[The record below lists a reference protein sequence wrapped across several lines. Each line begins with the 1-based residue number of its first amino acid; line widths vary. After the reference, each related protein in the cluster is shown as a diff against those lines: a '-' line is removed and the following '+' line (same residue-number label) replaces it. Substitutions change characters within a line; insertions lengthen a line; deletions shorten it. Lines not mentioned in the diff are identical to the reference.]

1 MKFITYRPSE
11 FRVFTLDQTFRTFYP
26 AGVDPHVAR
35 WVEEAA
41 RLFEA
46 GGVPRMAGRALAFL
60 LVADPP
66 EPTAKEVAQALGVSK
81 GALSPALGYLVR
93 LHLVERFRRPGERA
107 DRYTVRPGAWRRIL
121 EEQARMLGRFRE
133 LAERGLALVG
143 ENPRLREVRDLYAFL
158 EREFPLLLA
167 KLEEG

>member
-1 MKFITYRPSE
+1 MQAWTPTS
-11 FRVFTLDQTFRTFYP
+11 P
-26 AGVDPHVAR
+26 AGWKRRPASLR
-35 WVEEAA
+35 PGACPGW
-41 RLFEA
+41 RA
-46 GGVPRMAGRALAFL
+46 GPW
-60 LVADPP
+60 PSSWWPTP

-107 DRYTVRPGAWRRIL
+107 DRYTMRPGAWRRIL

>member
-1 MKFITYRPSE
+1 
-11 FRVFTLDQTFRTFYP
+11 
-26 AGVDPHVAR
+26 
-35 WVEEAA
+35 
-41 RLFEA
+41 
-46 GGVPRMAGRALAFL
+46 MAGRALAFL

-66 EPTAKEVAQALGVSK
+66 EPTAKEGAQALGVSK

>member
-1 MKFITYRPSE
+1 
-11 FRVFTLDQTFRTFYP
+11 
-26 AGVDPHVAR
+26 
-35 WVEEAA
+35 
-41 RLFEA
+41 
-46 GGVPRMAGRALAFL
+46 MAGRALAFL

-133 LAERGLALVG
+133 LAERGHRVADVADPGDARGVAHPHEAVVVSPALV
-143 ENPRLREVRDLYAFL
+143 RLPEEA
-158 EREFPLLLA
+158 EFV
-167 KLEEG
+167 

>member
-1 MKFITYRPSE
+1 MCAGFALLA
-11 FRVFTLDQTFRTFYP
+11 RVNSLWTL
-26 AGVDPHVAR
+26 
-35 WVEEAA
+35 
-41 RLFEA
+41 
-46 GGVPRMAGRALAFL
+46 
-60 LVADPP
+60 
-66 EPTAKEVAQALGVSK
+66 
-81 GALSPALGYLVR
+81 YLVY
-93 LHLVERFRRPGERA
+93 A
-107 DRYTVRPGAWRRIL
+107 DRRIL

>member
-1 MKFITYRPSE
+1 M
-11 FRVFTLDQTFRTFYP
+11 
-26 AGVDPHVAR
+26 
-35 WVEEAA
+35 
-41 RLFEA
+41 
-46 GGVPRMAGRALAFL
+46 
-60 LVADPP
+60 
-66 EPTAKEVAQALGVSK
+66 AQALGVSK

-143 ENPRLREVRDLYAFL
+143 ESPRLREVRDLYAFL

>member
-1 MKFITYRPSE
+1 M
-11 FRVFTLDQTFRTFYP
+11 
-26 AGVDPHVAR
+26 DPHLAR

-66 EPTAKEVAQALGVSK
+66 EPTAKEVGK

-93 LHLVERFRRPGERA
+93 LHLLERFRRPGERA
-107 DRYTVRPGAWRRIL
+107 DRYTMRPGAWRRIL

>member
-1 MKFITYRPSE
+1 M
-11 FRVFTLDQTFRTFYP
+11 
-26 AGVDPHVAR
+26 
-35 WVEEAA
+35 
-41 RLFEA
+41 
-46 GGVPRMAGRALAFL
+46 
-60 LVADPP
+60 
-66 EPTAKEVAQALGVSK
+66 AQALGVSK

-158 EREFPLLLA
+158 ESGVSPPARQAGGRMTLLGLA
-167 KLEEG
+167 WRNLLRTPGRSLTTGCAGV